1 MRCRYF
7 HEPCGTSVSAQTDF
21 PRAPR
26 KDIRPDSSNAKTFQS
41 IASAQPRRS
50 KSSRCDRG
58 SCHCGGGKN
67 SVFSFE
73 KRRGKSLLTSA
84 LSFSYYP
91 VFLKNRGG
99 RGNSPGSCSVSR

>member
-58 SCHCGGGKN
+58 SCHCGGGRN
-67 SVFSFE
+67 SFFSCE
-73 KRRGKSLLTSA
+73 SRRREA
-84 LSFSYYP
+84 LFTAACPCSFYLCFFY
-91 VFLKNRGG
+91 NGG
-99 RGNSPGSCSVSR
+99 GTG